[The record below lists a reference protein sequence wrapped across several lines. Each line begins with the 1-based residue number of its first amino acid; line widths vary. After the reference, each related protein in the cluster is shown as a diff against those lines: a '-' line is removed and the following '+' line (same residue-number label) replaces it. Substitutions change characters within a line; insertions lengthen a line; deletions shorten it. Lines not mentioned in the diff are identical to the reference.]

1 MTNKVFISYE
11 TTTGLSLAKHVSASL
26 SKLNFPSFIAERDI
40 KKGGNWRETIDNALE
55 DCEIFILIAT
65 NLALKSEEVIKE
77 ISFAVLNYKE
87 IIPCKKS
94 NVNEVALYTAFPI
107 INKIQRIDF
116 KDEFELSDSIIEV
129 LINREVNNQYEDKLS
144 INYSHLEKISSGGFG
159 EIYKAIRR
167 TDDRIVAVNVIN
179 RTDHNGKKIITNSAS
194 IWLKLKHK
202 NIVELTGVNFSP
214 LLYIEQE
221 FCETSLADKSFPLEL
236 HLTLKIMI
244 ELCEGIAYA
253 HSLGIIH
260 GDLKPS
266 NILFKNGEVKI
277 ADWGFS
283 IDTNTNKDV
292 TRILTPNYASPEQI
306 KFDTIDTRSD
316 LYQLGIV
323 FYEML
328 TNCNPNQSSRRK
340 YDFASIAASD
350 YLEQYINK
358 DKETKVIERPSV
370 FNMEAVYVDNII
382 IKLLKEKKE
391 ERYQTITE
399 LITDLKAIK

>member
-11 TTTGLSLAKHVSASL
+11 TTTGLSLAKHLSASL

-40 KKGGNWRETIDNALE
+40 KKGDDWRETIDNALE
-55 DCEIFILIAT
+55 ECEIFILIVT

-77 ISFAVLNYKE
+77 ISFAVSNYKE

-94 NVNEVALYTAFPI
+94 NVNEATLYTSFPT

-116 KDEFELSDSIIEV
+116 KDEFELSDSVIEA
-129 LINREVNNQYEDKLS
+129 LITREVNNQYENKLS
-144 INYSHLEKISSGGFG
+144 INYSHLEKIASSGFG
-159 EIYKAIRR
+159 DVYKATRR
-167 TDDRIVAVNVIN
+167 TDNRIVAVNVIT
-179 RTDHNGKKIITNSAS
+179 RTDHNGRKIITNSAS

-221 FCETSLADKSFPLEL
+221 FCESSLADKSFPLEL
-236 HLTLKIMI
+236 HYVLKIMMG
-244 ELCEGIAYA
+244 LCEGIAFA

-266 NILFKNGEVKI
+266 NILLKNGEVKI

-283 IDTNTNKDV
+283 IDTATTKDV

-316 LYQLGIV
+316 LYQLGII

-328 TNCNPNQSSRRK
+328 TDCNPNQSSNRK
-340 YDFASIAASD
+340 NDFASMAASD
-350 YLEQYINK
+350 YLEKYIDK
-358 DKETKVIERPSV
+358 DKETKTIERPSV
-370 FNMEAVYVDNII
+370 FNLEAAVVDNII
-382 IKLLKEKKE
+382 LKLLKEKKE
-391 ERYQTITE
+391 DRYQTITE
-399 LITDLKAIK
+399 LIADLKNIK